1 MYRLLFLGHKPVQH
15 VTVLNIVGNCNTM
28 ISIIILYYKV
38 IISWNHHPICG
49 LLLTIMSL
57 HGAWLYVTYWTDVDI
72 GWIHTNRVQSSPVRL
87 TKTLWL
93 TYNVRSCSA
102 YRPAESSL
110 VTQVLLSQQSWCR
123 MFHFCQSDSSDR
135 GWWLPY
141 WGRNGCEKAY
151 SFSEG
156 PWGNSLHLALW
167 TPELHLML
175 IMMFITKTTAPLT
188 TVIMILL
195 LSGPLFKFFIC

>member
-28 ISIIILYYKV
+28 ISIIILYYTV
-38 IISWNHHPICG
+38 IISWDHRPICG

-72 GWIHTNRVQSSPVRL
+72 GCIHTNRVESSPIQSSQTHKDVAV
-87 TKTLWL
+87 TLWL
-93 TYNVRSCSA
+93 TYNVRHCSA

-110 VTQVLLSQQSWCR
+110 VIQVSLSQQSCYR
-123 MFHFCQSDSSDR
+123 MFHFCQSDSRDR
-135 GWWLPY
+135 GWWLHY

-167 TPELHLML
+167 TLELRLTL

-188 TVIMILL
+188 TVIMI
-195 LSGPLFKFFIC
+195 

>member
-1 MYRLLFLGHKPVQH
+1 MGPSSYMWSVVDHNVITRRM
-15 VTVLNIVGNCNTM
+15 TVCYILNRCWHRV
-28 ISIIILYYKV
+28 
-38 IISWNHHPICG
+38 
-49 LLLTIMSL
+49 
-57 HGAWLYVTYWTDVDI
+57 
-72 GWIHTNRVQSSPVRL
+72 HTHNRVESSPIQSSQSHKDVAV
-87 TKTLWL
+87 TLWL
-93 TYNVRSCSA
+93 TYNVRHCSA

-110 VTQVLLSQQSWCR
+110 VIQVSLSQQSCYR
-123 MFHFCQSDSSDR
+123 MFHFCQSDSRDR
-135 GWWLPY
+135 GWWLHY

-167 TPELHLML
+167 TLELRLSL

-195 LSGPLFKFFIC
+195 LSGRLFKVFICYFWRSKEWQPTVNWFQITDSV